1 MRSTCKTFTDRES
14 KREPCRSSDGVCLL
28 VMRTRSA
35 HHQGFPHSY
44 VFIFQRLVSA
54 VPMLPAPLIRS
65 TGPIPSALGRLPSLE
80 ILGLG
85 DNKLT
90 GERDL
95 SLIEFPLAA
104 IFSGAV
110 CGLQPF

>member
-1 MRSTCKTFTDRES
+1 
-14 KREPCRSSDGVCLL
+14 
-28 VMRTRSA
+28 
-35 HHQGFPHSY
+35 
-44 VFIFQRLVSA
+44 
-54 VPMLPAPLIRS
+54 MLPAPLIRS

-95 SLIEFPLAA
+95 SLIEFLLAA
-104 IFSGAV
+104 VFSGAV
-110 CGLQPF
+110 CGLIPFDTRAGY